1 MQFGGTC
8 PGKGG
13 AEPQRAPLFC
23 LFQLQS
29 TKLSLTGPEQRK
41 AGCLDPAL

>member
-1 MQFGGTC
+1 MHFGGT
-8 PGKGG
+8 GSGQGG
-13 AEPQRAPLFC
+13 AEPQRALLFC